1 MKKARASSG
10 PTTERK
16 TRPALTP
23 EAREKQLVALAV
35 DLVEKRLREGTA
47 SSQEVTQILKLGS
60 SRANLEKEMLKHQ
73 VELVKAK
80 TESLQATKRVE
91 ELYANALNAMRRYSG
106 QGSDDED
113 DY

>member
-1 MKKARASSG
+1 MKKAGGSG

-16 TRPALTP
+16 IRPALTP

-60 SRANLEKEMLKHQ
+60 ARASLEKEMLRHQ

-80 TESLQATKRVE
+80 TESLQSAKRVE
-91 ELYANALNAMRRYSG
+91 ELYANALKAMRSYSG
-106 QGSDDED
+106 QGDDDGE
-113 DY
+113 Y

>member
-1 MKKARASSG
+1 MKKARASG

-35 DLVEKRLREGTA
+35 DLVEKP
-47 SSQEVTQILKLGS
+47 
-60 SRANLEKEMLKHQ
+60 Q

-80 TESLQATKRVE
+80 TESLQAAKRVE
-91 ELYANALNAMRRYSG
+91 ELYANALKAMRSYSG
-106 QGSDDED
+106 QGDDD
-113 DY
+113 GDY

>member
-1 MKKARASSG
+1 MKKAEASG

-16 TRPALTP
+16 IRPALTP

-60 SRANLEKEMLKHQ
+60 ARASLEKEMLRHQ

-80 TESLQATKRVE
+80 TESLQSAKRVE
-91 ELYANALNAMRRYSG
+91 ELYANALKAMRSYSG
-106 QGSDDED
+106 QGDDDGE
-113 DY
+113 Y

>member
-1 MKKARASSG
+1 MKKAGASG

-16 TRPALTP
+16 IRPALTP

-47 SSQEVTQILKLGS
+47 SSQEV
-60 SRANLEKEMLKHQ
+60 EKEMLRHQ

-80 TESLQATKRVE
+80 TESLQSAKRVE
-91 ELYANALNAMRRYSG
+91 ELYANALKAMRSYSG
-106 QGSDDED
+106 QGDDDGE
-113 DY
+113 Y